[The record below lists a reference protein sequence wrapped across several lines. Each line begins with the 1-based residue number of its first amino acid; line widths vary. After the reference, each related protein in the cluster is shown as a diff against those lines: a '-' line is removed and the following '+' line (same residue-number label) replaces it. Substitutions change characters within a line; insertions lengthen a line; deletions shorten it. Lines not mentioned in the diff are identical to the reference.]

1 MNMED
6 GSAVTECCYIVNEL
20 YLFLLIVMFVLRV
33 DIELSAMADL
43 TGRSTCSLVRCVQ
56 VLQNGRGEVQ
66 RWRTVMKLS
75 ALLSVAH
82 YTNIVPV
89 RCCIGLTGKH

>member
-6 GSAVTECCYIVNEL
+6 GSAVIECCYIVNEL
-20 YLFLLIVMFVLRV
+20 YLFLLIVMFVLRF
-33 DIELSAMADL
+33 DIGLSAMADL
-43 TGRSTCSLVRCVQ
+43 TGRRTCSLVRCMH
-56 VLQNGRGEVQ
+56 VLQSGHGEVQ
-66 RWRTVMKLS
+66 RRRTVMKLS

-89 RCCIGLTGKH
+89 RCCIGLTGRH